1 MKTNMT
7 KEQFKTAQEYWSKKE
22 QIKMPEEQLK
32 LAIEAYIN
40 ENNTCALATG
50 TGDYVRC
57 TPIEYSYH
65 DGKFWMFS
73 EGGKKFIGLEKND
86 NVSLAIF
93 DKYDGFG
100 NLRSL
105 QIMGTAEIVEPF
117 SDSYNAH
124 AEYKKIPIGAL
135 QNLQQPMNLI
145 CVTPVKTEALF
156 SEFKKDGYS
165 SRQTYVHEKAGEQ
178 DDIIDYLYKIT
189 VEIDDE
195 KIRTLGEHDVD
206 NVYRVVR
213 NTFAKCDFTE
223 RSKDNRRLI
232 FTIQDCKDAFSD
244 VGLATNT
251 LYDSWIGKY
260 IKRMDWYDAD
270 DGSTEDMLK
279 EIRGFDG
286 KYKK

>member
-7 KEQFKTAQEYWSKKE
+7 QEQFKTAREYWSKKE
-22 QIKMPEEQLK
+22 QIIMPEEQLK
-32 LAIEAYIN
+32 QAIEAYIN

-86 NVSLAIF
+86 NVSFAIF

-117 SDSYNAH
+117 SDIYNAH

-135 QNLQQPMNLI
+135 QSLQPPMNLI

-270 DGSTEDMLK
+270 DGSTEDMLE
-279 EIRGFDG
+279 EIRGFDV

>member
-32 LAIEAYIN
+32 QAIEAYIN

-135 QNLQQPMNLI
+135 QNLQPPMNLI

-232 FTIQDCKDAFSD
+232 FTIEDCKDAFSD
-244 VGLATNT
+244 VGLATNA
-251 LYDSWIGKY
+251 LHDSWLGKY

-270 DGSTEDMLK
+270 DGSTEDMLE